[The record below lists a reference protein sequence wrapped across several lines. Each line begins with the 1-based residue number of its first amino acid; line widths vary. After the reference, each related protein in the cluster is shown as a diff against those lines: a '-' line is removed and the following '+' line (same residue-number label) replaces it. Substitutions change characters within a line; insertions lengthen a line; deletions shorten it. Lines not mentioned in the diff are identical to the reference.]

1 MSLMDTEEMVRLI
14 VRECG
19 EDLARYL
26 REIHREL
33 AGLREEAHKLRLV
46 NEETKHELSR
56 LNHFRRRILDA
67 VDRVENLVTGQLEH
81 LAKQLARLRV
91 VLDHEHA
98 P

>member
-1 MSLMDTEEMVRLI
+1 MDTEEMVRLI
-14 VRECG
+14 VREGG

-26 REIHREL
+26 RGIHREL

-67 VDRVENLVTGQLEH
+67 VDEDQDHNAVYARQRLKKPH
-81 LAKQLARLRV
+81 LPKSQGEV
-91 VLDHEHA
+91 V
-98 P
+98 